1 VLLLAVSLY
10 PSLDA
15 IRLALTDA
23 SLLRPAQAR
32 FVGLQNF
39 ARMAGD
45 PVFLQGLWRTA
56 RWDAAVVLTQLAIA
70 LPVALFLNLG
80 FRGRGVVRAAVVV
93 PYVIPPAVTAL
104 LWVYMFDGTFG
115 VANDLMVRLGLLG
128 QYVPW
133 LSDPGGSF
141 AVLVAAMVWSG
152 QPLMVII
159 LLAVLQTIPRE
170 LYEAASVDGA
180 NPWQRFRHVT
190 LPRLVPTMLFLLL
203 IRAIWM
209 SNHIDLIFIMT
220 RGGPG
225 FSNYTEAVYSF
236 MLTNQFEIG
245 YSSAV
250 AVVLAL
256 ILVASSALYVRR
268 LTRTVL
274 A

>member
-1 VLLLAVSLY
+1 VNPGGGAGDRATPGGAVGGRRRVDLLPYALIAPITALLLAVSLY
-10 PSLDA
+10 PGLYA

-80 FRGRGVVRAAVVV
+80 FRGRGVVRAVVV
-93 PYVIPPAVTAL
+93 PYVIPPAATAL

-115 VANDLMVRLGLLG
+115 VANDLMMRLGLLG

-141 AVLVAAMVWSG
+141 AMLVAAMVWSG
-152 QPLMVII
+152 QSLMVISPCVVEPGI
-159 LLAVLQTIPRE
+159 GPR
-170 LYEAASVDGA
+170 AARDPS
-180 NPWQRFRHVT
+180 WS
-190 LPRLVPTMLFLLL
+190 LVVSSHADA
-203 IRAIWM
+203 R
-209 SNHIDLIFIMT
+209 
-220 RGGPG
+220 PG
-225 FSNYTEAVYSF
+225 
-236 MLTNQFEIG
+236 
-245 YSSAV
+245 
-250 AVVLAL
+250 
-256 ILVASSALYVRR
+256 
-268 LTRTVL
+268 
-274 A
+274 

>member
-1 VLLLAVSLY
+1 V
-10 PSLDA
+10 
-15 IRLALTDA
+15 
-23 SLLRPAQAR
+23 
-32 FVGLQNF
+32 
-39 ARMAGD
+39 
-45 PVFLQGLWRTA
+45 
-56 RWDAAVVLTQLAIA
+56 AVVLTQLAIA
-70 LPVALFLNLG
+70 LPIALFLNLR

-104 LWVYMFDGTFG
+104 LWTYMFDGNFG
-115 VANDLMVRLGLLG
+115 VANDLLVKLGLLDH
-128 QYVPW
+128 YVAW
-133 LSDPGGSF
+133 LSDPRGSF
-141 AVLVAAMVWSG
+141 AVVAAAMVWAG
-152 QPLMVII
+152 QPLMAII

-180 NPWQRFRHVT
+180 SPWRRFRHVT
-190 LPRLVPTMLFLLL
+190 LPHLAPTALFLVLV
-203 IRAIWM
+203 RSIWM

-250 AVVLAL
+250 AVALAIL
-256 ILVASSALYVRR
+256 LVAAAALYVRR
-268 LTRTVL
+268 VARTVL